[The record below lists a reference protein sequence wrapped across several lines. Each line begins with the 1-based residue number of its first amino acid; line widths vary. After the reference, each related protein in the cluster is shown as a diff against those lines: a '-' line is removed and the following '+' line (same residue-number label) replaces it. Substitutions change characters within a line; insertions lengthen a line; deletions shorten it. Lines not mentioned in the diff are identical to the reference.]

1 MWFEALPPNITLP
14 HTEILQGA
22 IDQILLAISDGV
34 KGAEGLEQN
43 HQHSTIHI
51 DQIVKAI

>member
-14 HTEILQGA
+14 HTEILQEA